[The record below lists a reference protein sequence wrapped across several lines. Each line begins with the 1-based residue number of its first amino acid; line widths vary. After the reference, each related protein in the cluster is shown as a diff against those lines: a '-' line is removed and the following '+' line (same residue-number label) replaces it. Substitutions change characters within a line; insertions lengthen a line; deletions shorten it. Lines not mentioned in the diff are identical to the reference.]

1 MSAQTLRL
9 AFELRG
15 RRAWAANAFL
25 VAVPDVVRSRVLFP
39 VAGFRWGYR
48 LQGGSPVEIL
58 APSSLPIDEWRRH
71 RSLLETD
78 YPSWT
83 FLDSE
88 PEPT

>member
-25 VAVPDVVRSRVLFP
+25 VAVPDVVRSLVLFP
-39 VAGFRWGYR
+39 VAGFRCGYR
-48 LQGGSPVEIL
+48 PQGGSPVEIL